1 MKLGPR
7 ELAATAVMAALSFV
21 ATYAIMIPIPATSG
35 YFNIGDV
42 FVIISGL
49 VFGPAVGG
57 LAGSIGPAL
66 SDMMGG
72 YLFFAPFT
80 FVIKGCEGLV
90 AGYVGGRLTDADTKR
105 ITLAWALGGACVV
118 IGYFVVEAVF
128 FGVSTAAV
136 EVPVNTLQVI
146 VAGVVGV
153 PVSKALRTRM
163 KL

>member
-1 MKLGPR
+1 LKLGSR

-42 FVIISGL
+42 FVIIAGL
-49 VFGPAVGG
+49 VFGPIVGG

-72 YLFFAPFT
+72 YMFFAPFT
-80 FVIKGCEGLV
+80 FIIKGCEGLV
-90 AGYVGGRLTDADTKR
+90 AGYVGGRLATADMKR
-105 ITLAWALGGACVV
+105 ITLAWALGGACV
-118 IGYFVVEAVF
+118 IAGYFIVEVVF
-128 FGVSTAAV
+128 FGFSTAIV

-146 VAGVVGV
+146 VAGVVGI